1 MRKNTILKTLI
12 ALSIFAL
19 VITLSLVFTT
29 TFAAELPEATE
40 TTITTATTT
49 ATQTTTP
56 EATAQATSTVEKLVD
71 WLKSVNMADFKG
83 WIVGLMSYFGV
94 NLGVFIFVAIKLLMF
109 KSEQFKQE
117 KFYKELI
124 AKMDEKH
131 QKEMKERDERY
142 YKALDEVN
150 KNVLDCIKK
159 QNSERRQIAKDNV
172 DKVREA
178 LGEINVALEKEE

>member
-40 TTITTATTT
+40 TAITTTTT
-49 ATQTTTP
+49 QATTP
-56 EATAQATSTVEKLVD
+56 EATAQATSSVEKLVD

-124 AKMDEKH
+124 AKMDETHK
-131 QKEMKERDERY
+131 KEMEELVDGFNKELAD
-142 YKALDEVN
+142 VN